1 MQNYLLG
8 DKMGKTRL
16 VIGATVLLSGI
27 LLTGCGADTPEDVAK
42 TFANALSSADI
53 DEAKEVSTENT
64 QKEIDRLVGA
74 CNESYYSKLT
84 DEAAKAFNILNSKES
99 SRLVIETKMNEIMND
114 PDMKKE
120 MEEMMKSLTE
130 QYGDVKKLPKE
141 KQKELGVE
149 MMEKF
154 TAKYIK
160 PVIGDIVDTLKIELD
175 HPDEVKD
182 ILTKFI
188 MTESMGRR
196 NRFMSKRDVILQI
209 VRDGNFENFK
219 NVTPECVAKYTQYDF
234 IDSINF
240 IEVENES
247 ADEAVVRLELIDN
260 KDKSSK
266 VSVDVEK
273 IKDEWKVSSLSL
285 DMW

>member
-1 MQNYLLG
+1 
-8 DKMGKTRL
+8 MGRTRL
-16 VIGATVLLSGI
+16 VIGATALLSGI

-53 DEAKEVSTENT
+53 DEAKVVSTENT
-64 QKEIDRLVGA
+64 QKKIDRLAGV
-74 CNESYYSKLT
+74 CNESYYSELT
-84 DEAAKAFNILNSKES
+84 NEVAKAYNIVNSKES
-99 SRLVIETKMNEIMND
+99 SGLDIGKKMND
-114 PDMKKE
+114 PDIKKE
-120 MEEMMKSLTE
+120 MEEMKKSLTE

-141 KQKELGVE
+141 KQKELAVE

-160 PVIGDIVDTLKIELD
+160 PMIGDIVDTLKIELD

-196 NRFMSKRDVILQI
+196 NRFTSKRDVILQI
-209 VRDGNFENFK
+209 VRDGNFENIK

-240 IEVENES
+240 IEVKNES

-266 VSVDVEK
+266 VSVNVEK
-273 IKDEWKVSSLSL
+273 IKDEWKVSQLSL

>member
-1 MQNYLLG
+1 MKNYLVG
-8 DKMGKTRL
+8 ETMGRTRL
-16 VIGATVLLSGI
+16 VIGATALLSGI

-53 DEAKEVSTENT
+53 DEAKVVSTENT
-64 QKEIDRLVGA
+64 QKKIDRLAGV
-74 CNESYYSKLT
+74 CNESYYSELT
-84 DEAAKAFNILNSKES
+84 NEVAKAYNIVNSKES
-99 SRLVIETKMNEIMND
+99 SGLDIGKKMND
-114 PDMKKE
+114 PDIKKE
-120 MEEMMKSLTE
+120 MEEMKKSLTE

-141 KQKELGVE
+141 KQKELAVE

-160 PVIGDIVDTLKIELD
+160 PMIGDIVDTLKIELD

-196 NRFMSKRDVILQI
+196 NRFTSKRDVILQI
-209 VRDGNFENFK
+209 VRDGNFENIK

-240 IEVENES
+240 IEVKNES
-247 ADEAVVRLELIDN
+247 ADEVVVRLELIDN

-266 VSVDVEK
+266 VSVNVEK
-273 IKDEWKVSSLSL
+273 IKDEWKVSQLSL

>member
-1 MQNYLLG
+1 
-8 DKMGKTRL
+8 MGKTRL